1 MPLLDANASATVAVV
16 GTGVGA
22 VGLLLGAAA
31 QLRLSKLR
39 RAYAALLGNAQQA
52 DIVNV
57 VGQHVQAVER
67 LGGEVRRT
75 QNDVSVLRRDLAAA
89 VRHVA
94 VVRYDAFGDMGGR
107 LSFSAALLD
116 DAGDGLVLTSING
129 RTETRSYAKGVKAGQ
144 SDHQLS
150 PEEQQAVGHAVKAA
164 QRSGRA
170 RAATEA

>member
-1 MPLLDANASATVAVV
+1 MPLLAANASATVAVV
-16 GTGVGA
+16 GVGVGGI
-22 VGLLLGAAA
+22 GLLLGAAA
-31 QLRLSKLR
+31 HVRLARLR
-39 RAYAALLGNAQQA
+39 RSYVALLGNAQQT

-67 LGGEVRRT
+67 LSGDVRRT
-75 QNDVSVLRRDLAAA
+75 QNDVTVLRRDLAAA

-107 LSFSAALLD
+107 LSFSAAMLD

-164 QRSGRA
+164 QRTGRH
-170 RAATEA
+170 RPAADE